1 MCVKDD
7 YAKPFT
13 HGLFD
18 HRHHRRTAPSSAVLR
33 IVAVRCF
40 GQWQDSAEQE
50 GVAPAKVSMADE
62 TKSNVFV

>member
-7 YAKPFT
+7 NAKPFT

-33 IVAVRCF
+33 IVAVRRF
-40 GQWQDSAEQE
+40 G
-50 GVAPAKVSMADE
+50 
-62 TKSNVFV
+62 